1 MLSGA
6 GAGAARPKI
15 SGYMALARRSIR
27 SGDQASAVVVVGMAM
42 VMQCRVRVATTGAS
56 RLRLLAQGLCLG
68 LCLGHALL
76 VGPVD
81 ELNQPIEAPHQL
93 RAFG

>member
-1 MLSGA
+1 MVVAGA
-6 GAGAARPKI
+6 GAGRPKI

-27 SGDQASAVVVVGMAM
+27 SGGQASAVVVVVGIGLE
-42 VMQCRVRVATTGAS
+42 QCRVRVATCGAS
-56 RLRLLAQGLCLG
+56 RLRLLPLGLCLG
-68 LCLGHALL
+68 LGLGHALL

-81 ELNQPIEAPHQL
+81 ELHQPIEAPHQL